1 MSSPLPRCRESCQSL
16 RDCRGFLFVNGTD
29 LLPARDAETLS
40 TPVQIYIS
48 KKELRSWSSEKKIP
62 EDQGVDP
69 PSICFCGIIGKRKSW
84 TVRHLAA
91 RFLTEIC
98 LHQGYCKVQVLL
110 FSFLFW
116 PDRQSITSITG
127 NETRTQHLQN
137 ITILTLDLEFKWGF
151 IKMCFFSLAI
161 LCRFWE
167 MWERVLTRELPQGEL
182 HFSHCIF
189 WCSCKKRRES
199 MKQKWHILQHHHH
212 ISHSQ
217 PSTSTWSQWRTSRW
231 KAHSVVMIIIISGEW
246 SLARS
251 CPCTMRRLPKCN
263 R

>member
-1 MSSPLPRCRESCQSL
+1 MNTKKPVFDHFAMSSPLPRCRESCQSL

-69 PSICFCGIIGKRKSW
+69 PSITICFCGIIGKRKSW

-110 FSFLFW
+110 FSFLTWQTEYNKYYWQRDKNTTFAKYHH
-116 PDRQSITSITG
+116 PHSCS
-127 NETRTQHLQN
+127 
-137 ITILTLDLEFKWGF
+137 
-151 IKMCFFSLAI
+151 
-161 LCRFWE
+161 
-167 MWERVLTRELPQGEL
+167 RV
-182 HFSHCIF
+182 
-189 WCSCKKRRES
+189 
-199 MKQKWHILQHHHH
+199 
-212 ISHSQ
+212 
-217 PSTSTWSQWRTSRW
+217 
-231 KAHSVVMIIIISGEW
+231 
-246 SLARS
+246 
-251 CPCTMRRLPKCN
+251 
-263 R
+263 